1 MFQQIVNNPQTNQRP
16 DNSPVNSQIESRFNN
31 RPLNGDK
38 NINNSS
44 TQFIPPQL
52 PFPAVSP
59 AKEPFNPLASTARSN
74 FNYNSSRVVGQ
85 NPIPSQTPKKQKAER
100 PFSFFQNIFG
110 GIEE

>member
-1 MFQQIVNNPQTNQRP
+1 M
-16 DNSPVNSQIESRFNN
+16 
-31 RPLNGDK
+31 
-38 NINNSS
+38 NNSS
-44 TQFIPPQL
+44 TQFIPSVQPY
-52 PFPAVSP
+52 PSVSP

-85 NPIPSQTPKKQKAER
+85 NATIPTNQTSKKQKTER